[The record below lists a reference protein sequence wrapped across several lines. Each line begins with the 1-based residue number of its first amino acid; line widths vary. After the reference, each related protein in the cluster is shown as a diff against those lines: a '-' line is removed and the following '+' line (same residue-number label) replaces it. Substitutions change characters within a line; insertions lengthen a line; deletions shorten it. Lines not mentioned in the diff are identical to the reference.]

1 MLGVVPDFMSR
12 WLYVPHVMAGLSRHW
27 SSGQPLPDSMLDGL
41 LATKQHMAGYNLSRE
56 LFLAAYDIAF
66 YSEDYETETFQALAD
81 RLAEQYMGGFFLNIW
96 LNFKHHLVYS
106 RHRCSTR
113 TGRTRSR
120 CISRRR

>member
-1 MLGVVPDFMSR
+1 MNINKKADVLGVVPDFMSR

-81 RLAEQYMGGFFLNIW
+81 RLAEQYMVGLSVFF
-96 LNFKHHLVYS
+96 KYLVEF
-106 RHRCSTR
+106 
-113 TGRTRSR
+113 
-120 CISRRR
+120 